1 VPALPAVRESAVPR
15 IVSPSPREGR
25 PLPDAA
31 FASPPPAEP
40 AAGSSGAGT
49 SKPAESPSTA
59 PAQQRQAD
67 VPARGAGSSELGSDA
82 STPAQFDAAYLN
94 NPKPEYPRMAR
105 RLGEEGTVLLRVF
118 VSAQGAPE
126 TIELHRS
133 SGSPRLDR
141 AARETVRSWK
151 FVPAR
156 KGERPVGAWVL
167 VPITFVLQG

>member
-1 VPALPAVRESAVPR
+1 MPALPAARESAVPR
-15 IVSPSPREGR
+15 IVSPSPREAR

-40 AAGSSGAGT
+40 A
-49 SKPAESPSTA
+49 ESPPTA

-67 VPARGAGSSELGSDA
+67 VPARGAGSGTDLPAEA
-82 STPAQFDAAYLN
+82 SAPAQFDAAYLN

-141 AARETVRSWK
+141 AARETVRSWR

>member
-1 VPALPAVRESAVPR
+1 
-15 IVSPSPREGR
+15 
-25 PLPDAA
+25 
-31 FASPPPAEP
+31 
-40 AAGSSGAGT
+40 
-49 SKPAESPSTA
+49 
-59 PAQQRQAD
+59 
-67 VPARGAGSSELGSDA
+67 VPARGAGSSEPGSDA
-82 STPAQFDAAYLN
+82 SVPAQFDAAYLN